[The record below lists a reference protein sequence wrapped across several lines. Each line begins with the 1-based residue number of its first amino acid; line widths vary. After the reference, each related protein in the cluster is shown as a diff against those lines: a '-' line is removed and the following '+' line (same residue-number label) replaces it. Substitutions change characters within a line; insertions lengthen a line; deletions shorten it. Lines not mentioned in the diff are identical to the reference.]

1 MGEETVSDQGK
12 KSEEGKEYPLLV
24 SGVLSLAFWAT
35 LAVFCIFFNVL
46 GIVLFLPLSIFG
58 ADFARSIVHHLACQ
72 WARAVFACS
81 PVWKLTVT
89 GRENLRPGRHYV
101 FVANHQSQ
109 VDILVALAGISNPF
123 KFIAKKELFSL
134 PFYGWHMYLAG
145 YISIDRSSM
154 ESAKQTI
161 LKAQCWLRKGVGV
174 LFFPEGTR
182 SLDGRIH
189 PFKPG
194 AFQIAQSLEIEVVP
208 LVIDGTLEAIPK
220 NKWRIRK
227 PTKFVLSIGKPVR
240 IPKEET
246 PRQLLQ
252 TRDEIRAE
260 MMNRLAQI
268 RSLCS

>member
-1 MGEETVSDQGK
+1 MSNQDKTPAAEK
-12 KSEEGKEYPLLV
+12 KYPIFV

-35 LAVFCIFFNVL
+35 LAVFCIFFNAL

-58 ADFARSIVHHLACQ
+58 ADFARSVVHNLACQ

-89 GRENLRPGRHYV
+89 GRENLRPDRHYV

-123 KFIAKKELFSL
+123 KFIAKKELFAV
-134 PFYGWHMYLAG
+134 PFYGWHMFLAG
-145 YISIDRSSM
+145 YIPIDRSSM

-161 LKAQCWLRKGVGV
+161 LKAQHWLGKGVSI

-182 SLDGRIH
+182 SVDGRIH

-194 AFQIAQSLEIEVVP
+194 AFQIAQDLDIEVVP

-220 NKWRIRK
+220 NKWRISK
-227 PTKFVLSIGKPVR
+227 PTKFVLSVGRPIR

-260 MMNRLAQI
+260 MMNRLVHI
-268 RSLCS
+268 RSLDS